1 MSQGPE
7 VLIPTSAAEAVELFG
22 TGADIAVVGGGTIL
36 IPMLRLSD
44 ARPARALMLHH
55 AGLAGISETGG
66 RLTIGAMTPLNHL
79 AALADPI
86 AACVTHI
93 ADLEIRGQATLGGNL
108 CARNTDAP
116 RGDLQGAMIALGA
129 SVRSVGAG
137 GERTE
142 PAEEF
147 LANRDD
153 RLVLDVSF
161 ELPAAGAYAYLDRA
175 HTHEYTALAVSAV
188 RTSDGEIRLGANGA
202 GPHGLRLPS
211 AEAAAGDHAAA
222 GIAALADVAL
232 FDDAIASA
240 WYREKTLPVLVRR
253 ALDQLKEA
261 A

>member
-22 TGADIAVVGGGTIL
+22 TGADTAVVGGGTIL

-55 AGLAGISETGG
+55 AGL
-66 RLTIGAMTPLNHL
+66 AMTPLNHL

>member
-22 TGADIAVVGGGTIL
+22 TGTDTAVVGGGTIL

-66 RLTIGAMTPLNHL
+66 RLTIGAMTPLSDL
-79 AALADPI
+79 ASLADPI
-86 AACVTHI
+86 AACVAHI

-137 GERTE
+137 GER
-142 PAEEF
+142 AESAEDF

-161 ELPAAGAYAYLDRA
+161 DLPAAGAYAYLDRA

-188 RTSDGEIRLGANGA
+188 RTSDGTIRLGANGA

-211 AEAAAGDHAAA
+211 AESAAGDHAAA

>member
-22 TGADIAVVGGGTIL
+22 TGADTAVVGGGTIL
-36 IPMLRLSD
+36 IPKLRLGY
-44 ARPARALMLHH
+44 ARPARAMMLHH

-66 RLTIGAMTPLNHL
+66 RLTVGAMTPLNHL
-79 AALADPI
+79 AAMADPI
-86 AACVTHI
+86 AACVAHI
-93 ADLEIRGQATLGGNL
+93 ADFEIRGQATLGGNL

-142 PAEEF
+142 PAEAF

-161 ELPAAGAYAYLDRA
+161 DLPAAGAYAYLDRA

-188 RTSDGEIRLGANGA
+188 RTSDGTIRLGANGA

-211 AEAAAGDHAAA
+211 AEAAASDHAAA

-253 ALDQLKEA
+253 ALDQLKEVA
-261 A
+261 